1 MNVLSVFDGISCGRM
16 ALDRL
21 NIDVTNY
28 FASEINESAV
38 KGAKALYPSTK
49 HLGSVL
55 DVKASDLP
63 PIDLFI
69 GGSPCQ
75 SFSRSGDGSGFDGSS
90 KLFWEWL
97 RLLKEIQ
104 SYNPDVKFLLENVV
118 MKKEWEQ
125 IITDELGVE
134 PILIDSKLV
143 SAQKRQR
150 LYWTNIGG
158 VVQPEDEN
166 IMIADILYY
175 KGSELV
181 DMGEDFL
188 WEEGGE
194 WRVRNATKKGYL
206 PVDLFDTVNLDFPT
220 SKTRRGRVGKQ
231 KSNTLNTGCNQG
243 IFLGSGVIKKL
254 NARECGRLQTLRD
267 AEIDKLEGVMTDNQ
281 MKHAFGN
288 GWTVDVITHI
298 FKNLK

>member
-21 NIDVTNY
+21 NIEVTNY
-28 FASEINESAV
+28 FASEINESAI
-38 KGAKALYPSTK
+38 KGAKALYPNTK

-55 DVKASDLP
+55 DVKASDIP

-134 PILIDSKLV
+134 PILIDSTLV

-150 LYWTNIGG
+150 LYWTNIEAVCKPADRGITTIDIIDEEDSFIDM
-158 VVQPEDEN
+158 PEDF
-166 IMIADILYY
+166 IA
-175 KGSELV
+175 
-181 DMGEDFL
+181 
-188 WEEGGE
+188 
-194 WRVRNATKKGYL
+194 
-206 PVDLFDTVNLDFPT
+206 
-220 SKTRRGRVGKQ
+220 
-231 KSNTLNTGCNQG
+231 
-243 IFLGSGVIKKL
+243 
-254 NARECGRLQTLRD
+254 
-267 AEIDKLEGVMTDNQ
+267 
-281 MKHAFGN
+281 
-288 GWTVDVITHI
+288 
-298 FKNLK
+298 